1 MSEFIMYWYAS
12 EHDDHP
18 IAATTFEKQD
28 EEFSMIPQPNVCIP
42 DDVHTEKKK
51 NLKDPSNYQYN

>member
-1 MSEFIMYWYAS
+1 MSEFIMYWYVS
-12 EHDDHP
+12 ENDDRP

-42 DDVHTEKKK
+42 DDAHIEKKQ
-51 NLKDPSNYQYN
+51 LKDPSNYQYN